1 MFGERHADPTRR
13 GGMMQQ
19 PPPHGASD
27 AMSGMQRPRTAR
39 DGRPQHE
46 KQRPKGKERKGSQ
59 RQSAQGLGGQDAK
72 HGHKT
77 VRQEA
82 VETRKTEG
90 RRYERGGA
98 SDRGRYAW
106 GRDTVYT
113 PTCEAAADTDGHGSA
128 QSGRPGDGGGDEDEL
143 LAAEMAKVKKL
154 EAKIAAKMR
163 QRQQEQGKRA
173 GTKMPGSMDQDDD
186 DDQEGGEAVAAKSAE
201 VTFGDDDDDDDD
213 YGAEAESNGDDSAAA
228 TPERVS
234 GASGRTTRT
243 GAGLVGPVPV
253 PAGRGAAATA
263 GDASGSGVQ
272 RNGAEQQEDGRVAG
286 SDGAG

>member
-1 MFGERHADPTRR
+1 MFGERHADPTQR

-19 PPPHGASD
+19 PPPQGASD

-113 PTCEAAADTDGHGSA
+113 PTCEAAGDTDGHGSA

-154 EAKIAAKMR
+154 VLSFLAH
-163 QRQQEQGKRA
+163 GPKRA
-173 GTKMPGSMDQDDD
+173 CGDVYSLLCALHAVCTELFPPCRRTGPTGPARTSSFVFCACVERDR
-186 DDQEGGEAVAAKSAE
+186 DQERDSDVSI
-201 VTFGDDDDDDDD
+201 FCL
-213 YGAEAESNGDDSAAA
+213 YGSVHSCLVHKPSSGILSNKTLSRPRSLRCRKGTPGLHRRLIGPA
-228 TPERVS
+228 TTS
-234 GASGRTTRT
+234 GARIVERAHPFRSR
-243 GAGLVGPVPV
+243 A
-253 PAGRGAAATA
+253 
-263 GDASGSGVQ
+263 
-272 RNGAEQQEDGRVAG
+272 
-286 SDGAG
+286 